1 MSDSSLSADEAR
13 IVAEIEVKWNTCR
26 CETQP
31 VCLCVQNAL
40 QFIKQ
45 CWKMQGR
52 PLFLVLIREDN
63 IK

>member
-1 MSDSSLSADEAR
+1 MDLLNLRVAAR
-13 IVAEIEVKWNTCR
+13 TGRQLRASHSPVVHVA
-26 CETQP
+26 
-31 VCLCVQNAL
+31 CLCVQNAL

>member
-1 MSDSSLSADEAR
+1 MVMDDEVELATDSVSAHASENL
-13 IVAEIEVKWNTCR
+13 IVCV
-26 CETQP
+26 
-31 VCLCVQNAL
+31 CVQNAL